1 MRTAA
6 GKQQQDAID
15 SRQAAAL
22 HPLMSPWCR
31 GMVLVH
37 FHSYH
42 EFSAQVKP
50 RDAHERRQ
58 GRRVISREDEK
69 ESDFESIFPR
79 IKLSTN
85 TNNGSNDV

>member
-1 MRTAA
+1 MRAA
-6 GKQQQDAID
+6 IEKQQQDAID

-22 HPLMSPWCR
+22 DPLRSPWCR

-42 EFSAQVKP
+42 EFSGQVKP
-50 RDAHERRQ
+50 GDAHERRER
-58 GRRVISREDEK
+58 RRVISREDDT
-69 ESDFESIFPR
+69 ESNFDSILPR

>member
-1 MRTAA
+1 M
-6 GKQQQDAID
+6 DAMD

-22 HPLMSPWCR
+22 DPLRPPWCR

-37 FHSYH
+37 FHSYQ

-50 RDAHERRQ
+50 RDAHERRAR
-58 GRRVISREDEK
+58 RRVISREDET
-69 ESDFESIFPR
+69 ESDFDSILPR
-79 IKLSTN
+79 IKLNTN